1 MRKGEADVIAGFV
14 EMPSQVVGAAFPR
27 QQLNRDNGITAGN
40 PPTNK
45 EREVQ

>member
-1 MRKGEADVIAGFV
+1 MRKGEVDVIAGFA
-14 EMPSQVVGAAFPR
+14 ETPSQVIGAAFLR
-27 QQLNRDNGITAGN
+27 LQLNRDNGITAGN

>member
-1 MRKGEADVIAGFV
+1 MRKGESDVIAGFA
-14 EMPSQVVGAAFPR
+14 EAPSQVVGAAFPR
-27 QQLNRDNGITAGN
+27 QQLNRDNGLPAGN

>member
-1 MRKGEADVIAGFV
+1 MRKGEADVIAGFA
-14 EMPSQVVGAAFPR
+14 ETPSQVVGAAFPR
-27 QQLNRDNGITAGN
+27 QQLNRDNGPPAGN

>member
-1 MRKGEADVIAGFV
+1 MDVIADFV
-14 EMPSQVVGAAFPR
+14 EAPPQVVGAAFLR
-27 QQLNRDNGITAGN
+27 LQLNRDNGITTGN